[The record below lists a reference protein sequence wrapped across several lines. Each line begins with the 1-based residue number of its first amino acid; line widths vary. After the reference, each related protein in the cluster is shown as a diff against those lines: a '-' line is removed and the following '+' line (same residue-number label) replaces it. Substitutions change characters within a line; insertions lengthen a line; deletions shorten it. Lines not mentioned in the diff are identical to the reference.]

1 MSYTL
6 EIKRQAAKKLKS
18 LGRPD
23 RFRIVEKI
31 EQLATNPDNPELDT
45 KKLESEPYYRLRVGD
60 WRIIYDRQ
68 DDLKIIAI
76 EKLKPRGDAYK

>member
-6 EIKRQAAKKLKS
+6 YIKRQAEKKLKS

-31 EQLATNPDNPELDT
+31 EQLANNPDNPELDT
-45 KKLESEPYYRLRVGD
+45 KKLEGEPYYRLRVGD

-68 DDLKIIAI
+68 DDVKIIAI

>member
-31 EQLATNPDNPELDT
+31 EHLATNPDNPELDT
-45 KKLESEPYYRLRVGD
+45 KKLEGEPYYRLRVGD

-68 DDLKIIAI
+68 DDLKIISI

>member
-6 EIKRQAAKKLKS
+6 YIKRQAQKKLKS

-31 EQLATNPDNPELDT
+31 EQLAVNPDNPELDT
-45 KKLESEPYYRLRVGD
+45 KKLEGELYYRLRVGD

-68 DDLKIIAI
+68 DDVKIIAI